1 MKKNYVSPAIMH
13 ISTESSQMICASG
26 DRTYSV
32 NSGTTIG
39 ASTEQSPYG
48 NDDYQ
53 NEGYSSTDVGGFPT
67 ISTGEADDDM
77 VSRSK
82 SGSIWDD

>member
-13 ISTESSQMICASG
+13 FSTESSQMICASE
-26 DRTYSV
+26 RTYSV
-32 NSGTTIG
+32 TSGTTIG

-53 NEGYSSTDVGGFPT
+53 NEGYNSTDVGGFPT
-67 ISTGEADDDM
+67 ISNGEADDDM
-77 VSRSK
+77 VSLAK
-82 SGSIWDD
+82 GGDIWGD